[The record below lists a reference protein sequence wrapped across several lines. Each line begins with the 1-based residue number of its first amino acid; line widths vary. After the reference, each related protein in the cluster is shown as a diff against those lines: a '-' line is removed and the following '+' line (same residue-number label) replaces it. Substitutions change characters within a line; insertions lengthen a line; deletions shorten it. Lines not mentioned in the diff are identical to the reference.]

1 MKKILSI
8 MLLFL
13 LVLAGCSSEGE
24 SANTNESDSGTE
36 EVAEARDTETTDAEQ
51 AEEAPEVEETPQVK
65 MIQSIQ
71 KLIEEGSAFDAGSYI
86 KGDIPKGEYAFTTFD
101 GSGQYYSEE
110 DSAGNIIDN
119 ENFDS
124 FGYVNVHEA
133 GNIKTSGVLVKVDA
147 LEKLGVS
154 GAKELYEIVND
165 QEDYTEAGYY
175 KVGADLK
182 PGQYVIESFGEGYV
196 ALMTGPVGNGEIV
209 DNEIFNGKY
218 SINANDGQYLKISR
232 GTLVK

>member
-1 MKKILSI
+1 MKKILFI

-13 LVLAGCSSEGE
+13 LILAGCSSEGE
-24 SANTNESDSGTE
+24 GASSNDSDSGKE
-36 EVAEARDTETTDAEQ
+36 ETTEAANTEADAEP

-71 KLIEEGSAFDAGSYI
+71 ELIEEGSAFDAGSYI

-124 FGYVNVHEA
+124 FGYVSVHEA
-133 GNIKTSGVLVKVDA
+133 GNIKTSGVLVNVGA

-154 GAKELYEIVND
+154 GAKELYEVVND
-165 QEDYTEAGYY
+165 KEDYTEAGYY
-175 KVGADLK
+175 KIGTDLE
-182 PGQYVIESFGEGYV
+182 PGQYTIESFGEGYV
-196 ALMTGPVGNGEIV
+196 ALMTGPIGNSEIV
-209 DNEIFNGKY
+209 DNENFNGKY
-218 SINANDGQYLKISR
+218 SMNANDGQYLKISR
-232 GTLVK
+232 GRLVK